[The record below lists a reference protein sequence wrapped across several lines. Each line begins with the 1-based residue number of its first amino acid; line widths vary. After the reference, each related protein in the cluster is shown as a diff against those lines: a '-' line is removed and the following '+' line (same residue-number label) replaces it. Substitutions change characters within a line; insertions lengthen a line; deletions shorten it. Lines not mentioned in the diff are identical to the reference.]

1 MDEDG
6 DLWIT
11 ERRSDRIVTGGVNV
25 DATEVEESLR
35 EHPAVMDACVV
46 GVPDVEWGETVVAW
60 VVPVE
65 GEFDL
70 DEVEGWLRERLAG
83 PKRPRRWVVETE
95 VPLNRNGK
103 VDRALVREMLR

>member
-1 MDEDG
+1 
-6 DLWIT
+6 
-11 ERRSDRIVTGGVNV
+11 
-25 DATEVEESLR
+25 
-35 EHPAVMDACVV
+35 
-46 GVPDVEWGETVVAW
+46 